1 MTLTRLNPS
10 KAGSPDRI
18 SNWLLK
24 DYSEFLAFPI
34 TKIIN
39 ASFKKQ
45 RFLPIWKITGVSPLP
60 KIKAVEDI
68 MLTSAFLSN
77 LASLVAVLS
86 PCDLPSVRRTITSRT
101 YYRSPRWLLKICK
114 NRESYNSYGADKII
128 QLIQLRLFFQSRNP
142 WPLRAFYTM
151 SLHTIC
157 IYLFIYIV
165 IDIVFILFV

>member
-114 NRESYNSYGADKII
+114 NLVLSKSKPLTSKGVLHDEFAYN
-128 QLIQLRLFFQSRNP
+128 
-142 WPLRAFYTM
+142 M
-151 SLHTIC
+151 
-157 IYLFIYIV
+157 YLFIY
-165 IDIVFILFV
+165 LYSN

>member
-1 MTLTRLNPS
+1 
-10 KAGSPDRI
+10 
-18 SNWLLK
+18 
-24 DYSEFLAFPI
+24 
-34 TKIIN
+34 
-39 ASFKKQ
+39 
-45 RFLPIWKITGVSPLP
+45 
-60 KIKAVEDI
+60 

-86 PCDLPSVRRTITSRT
+86 PCDWPSVRRTITSRT

-114 NRESYNSYGADKII
+114 NRESYNSYGVDKII

-157 IYLFIYIV
+157 IYLFIYLYSNWYSIYIICIV
-165 IDIVFILFV
+165 IDTSDTPQLRLLHPTSCFNLFISKKVIYNLQVLVNFTYCISYFIRLSNPIQ